1 MTILQALNHY
11 YERMAMQGI
20 IEPLGYSRENIS
32 ACIWLNK
39 YGRVVKIDDL
49 NAYNKK
55 KPEPRRMA
63 VPSAINR
70 TSGVASNFL
79 WDKTAYV
86 LGVGLGKDKKT
97 TDFFEKQHA
106 AFKQLHQQR
115 LAGTKD
121 DGLLALLAFLDQ
133 WKAADFESL
142 NGFTKD
148 MLDKNIIFGF
158 IDEEMTY
165 LHDRPAS
172 QALITAPAEVWKTG
186 MCLVTGQ
193 EGPIERLH
201 PVIKGVDGGQTSGAR
216 IVSYNADAFTS
227 YGKEDGANAPT
238 SVQAAFK
245 YGTALNRLL
254 DREGGKRMKLGD
266 SSVVFWADATL
277 YGEDAAKAAETYIDI
292 TANPPDNL
300 QENQKLRNVMKQIRE
315 GQPLS
320 AIHPDL
326 HAQTQFYI
334 LGLSPNAA
342 RISIRY
348 WLVDEFGHFAK
359 NLAKHFENIEITPA
373 PWGEKLPS
381 LWLLLVKTTAL
392 MEKTENIPNQL
403 AGDVARAVFSGQPY
417 PRTLLQAAIMRL
429 RAGDSPRWGWHA
441 AIIKACINRI
451 AKKEEELPVSRQF
464 DYPDVSY
471 QLGRLFA
478 TLESAQYAALGKI
491 NASITDRFYG
501 AASSTPARAFPALLR
516 NGRHHIS
523 DVRKREPEKGRWIE
537 TRLDEIFEK
546 LPPTFPKTL
555 NLEEQGRFAVGY
567 YHERAWRSPA
577 QKNAPQDQS
586 DTQDANKTG
595 DEA

>member
-1 MTILQALNHY
+1 MTILQALNQY
-11 YERMAMQGI
+11 YERMAVQGI
-20 IEPLGYSRENIS
+20 IEPPGYSRENIS

-39 YGRVVKIDDL
+39 DGRVVKIDDL
-49 NAYNKK
+49 NEYNKK

-63 VPSAINR
+63 VPRAINR

-86 LGVGLGKDKKT
+86 LGVGLEKDKKT
-97 TDFFEKQHA
+97 HRFFEKEHA
-106 AFKQLHQQR
+106 AFQQLHQAR
-115 LAGTKD
+115 LAGTQ
-121 DGLLALLAFLDQ
+121 DGGLRALLAFLDQ
-133 WKAADFESL
+133 WKPEDFESVE
-142 NGFTKD
+142 GFSKD
-148 MLDKNIIFGF
+148 FLDKNMIFGF
-158 IDEEMTY
+158 VDEEMAY
-165 LHDRPAS
+165 LHDRPAA

-227 YGKEDGANAPT
+227 YGAEDGANAPT

-254 DREGGKRMKLGD
+254 DRASGKRMKLGD
-266 SSVVFWADATL
+266 CSVVFWADATK
-277 YGEDAAKAAETYIDI
+277 YGEDAAKAAETYIDML
-292 TANPPDNL
+292 ANPPDDEE
-300 QENQKLRNVMKQIRE
+300 ENQKLREVMKPIRE
-315 GQPLS
+315 GRPLS
-320 AIHPDL
+320 VIHPDL
-326 HAQTQFYI
+326 HAQTRFYI

-342 RISIRY
+342 RISVRY
-348 WLVDEFGHFAK
+348 WLVDEFGHFAE
-359 NLAKHFENIEITPA
+359 NLAKHFENIEIKPE

-381 LWLLLVKTTAL
+381 LWRLLVKTTAL

-403 AGDVARAVFSGQPY
+403 AGEVARAVFSGQPY
-417 PRTLLQAAIMRL
+417 PRTLLQAAIIRL

-441 AIIKACINRI
+441 AIIKACINCI
-451 AKKEEELPVSRQF
+451 AKEEEKLPMSRQV

-478 TLESAQYAALGKI
+478 ILEAAQYAALEKV

-516 NGRHHIS
+516 NARHHIS
-523 DVRKREPEKGRWIE
+523 DARKRKQVGWLEK
-537 TRLDEIFEK
+537 RLDEIFTK
-546 LPPTFPKTL
+546 LPPTLPKSL
-555 NLEEQGRFAVGY
+555 NLEGQGRFAVGY
-567 YHERAWRSPA
+567 YHERAWRAPGQQDA
-577 QKNAPQDQS
+577 PQIDPVTQETQKNG
-586 DTQDANKTG
+586 DA
-595 DEA
+595 E